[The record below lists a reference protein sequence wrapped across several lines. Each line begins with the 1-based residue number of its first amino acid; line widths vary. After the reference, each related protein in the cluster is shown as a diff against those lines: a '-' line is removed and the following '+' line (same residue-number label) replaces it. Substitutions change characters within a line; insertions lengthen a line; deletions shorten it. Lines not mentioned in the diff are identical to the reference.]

1 MMKKMNLHLGSC
13 KQAFRPQ
20 VWEYRDCMW
29 WGHSLDHPCWLGHSH
44 CWSFTEISRT
54 QQALPSCCPF
64 PYQWGKGSYH
74 SLLPFITNSPL
85 LRKLIY
91 PPFSHIWLRKLNL
104 LRPILG
110 TRLIYFM
117 PLEKAD
123 DNSGPFKTRS
133 LSPPEHC
140 WKWGFSLIIL
150 NILFHLGF
158 IRGIIDTYSCI
169 CLRGTVCWVDMFINC

>member
-1 MMKKMNLHLGSC
+1 MGSFSGSSLLVGA
-13 KQAFRPQ
+13 QSLL
-20 VWEYRDCMW
+20 VVHRDFKNTA
-29 WGHSLDHPCWLGHSH
+29 GSSLMLSV
-44 CWSFTEISRT
+44 S
-54 QQALPSCCPF
+54 LPVR
-64 PYQWGKGSYH
+64 KGSYH

-91 PPFSHIWLRKLNL
+91 PPFRHIWLRKLNL

-133 LSPPEHC
+133 LSPLGTAGSG
-140 WKWGFSLIIL
+140 GFP
-150 NILFHLGF
+150 
-158 IRGIIDTYSCI
+158 
-169 CLRGTVCWVDMFINC
+169 